1 MKAAEINAPR
11 RIEML
16 QGLAVRQVPYIILP
30 CHDRDYIELEWSMT
44 FFCCR
49 WQGIA
54 SMPHRTSSSYKF
66 YTAFNVIKKNQKRR
80 I

>member
-44 FFCCR
+44 FFLLSLARDCINAP
-49 WQGIA
+49 QNI
-54 SMPHRTSSSYKF
+54 
-66 YTAFNVIKKNQKRR
+66 
-80 I
+80 